1 VEPNSYNG
9 IINQS
14 EGVQI
19 VSLLKRLSEKQTL
32 GGYK

>member
-1 VEPNSYNG
+1 VEPNSYNK
-9 IINQS
+9 ISNQS

-32 GGYK
+32 VCYK